1 MRRGVKGKEIG
12 YERSEFYMNNR
23 FPWLFMLF
31 ALFLIARSPV
41 SAFAV
46 ERGQPAIAA
55 KSDNYQ
61 MLKLVFSGAAMEGSS
76 SSFQSTATVGET
88 VTGPI
93 SSPSYQM
100 SQGFWDDLGDNYIC
114 GDANG
119 DGSVD
124 ISDAV
129 YLIAY
134 IFSGGGAPNPLLAG
148 DANCD
153 AAVDISDVVYLIAYI
168 FSGGQAPCATCK

>member
-1 MRRGVKGKEIG
+1 MRRGAKGKGIG
-12 YERSEFYMNNR
+12 NERSEFYMNNR

-31 ALFLIARSPV
+31 ALFLIASSPGP
-41 SAFAV
+41 AFAV

-76 SSFQSTATVGET
+76 ASFQSTATVGET
-88 VTGPI
+88 ATGPI

-124 ISDAV
+124 ISDVVYLIAYIFSGGSAPVPLAAGDANNDTTVDISDAV

-134 IFSGGGAPNPLLAG
+134 IFSGGAP
-148 DANCD
+148 
-153 AAVDISDVVYLIAYI
+153 
-168 FSGGQAPCATCK
+168 PCI